1 MNQEVE
7 MLRHT
12 PSRSFLSTIFFLG
25 LLCIAS
31 NSTVRAMDTASATE
45 PRAGRSVSGSLYDFT
60 VNDID
65 DKPVSLEKW
74 RGKVLL
80 IVNVAS
86 KCGFTGQYAGLQKLY
101 ETYRERGFEVLGFPA
116 NDFLWQEPGTNS
128 EIKSF
133 CTLQYKVTFPM
144 FSKISVKGNDQHPLY
159 TFLTNQTLHK
169 ATVGAISWNF
179 NKFLIDRSGQI
190 LVHFGAKTDPLSP
203 EMIQAVETALASSTV
218 APGNIPTR

>member
-1 MNQEVE
+1 

-12 PSRSFLSTIFFLG
+12 PSYSLLSALFFLG
-25 LLCIAS
+25 LFCIAPY
-31 NSTVRAMDTASATE
+31 STVRAMDTASAAE
-45 PRAGRSVSGSLYDFT
+45 PRVGRSVSGSLYDFT

-179 NKFLIDRSGQI
+179 NKFLIDRSGQ
-190 LVHFGAKTDPLSP
+190 LLAHFGAKTDPLSP